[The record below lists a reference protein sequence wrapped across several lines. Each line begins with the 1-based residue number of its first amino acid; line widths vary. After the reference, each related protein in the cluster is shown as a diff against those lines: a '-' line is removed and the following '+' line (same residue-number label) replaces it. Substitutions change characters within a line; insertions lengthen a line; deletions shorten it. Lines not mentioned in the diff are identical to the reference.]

1 MKKVWTWSLLLAL
14 MLQLVTPAMAVEPTE
29 ESPAEETALTEPFD
43 LAYPEIFNQ
52 EDFPYELDSVLVKLA
67 SEVRLTPALRSAGV
81 EELEPL
87 FDTENGRWVLAHLS
101 GSVLPPEALS
111 ALRQMDSV
119 VIAEYNYIYQSDGA
133 QGAQYQ
139 KTDIDSAVNTQYQL
153 TQNPQVGNQWALQ
166 HCGWPWAARP

>member
-67 SEVRLTPALRSAGV
+67 PDSSLELSPALLDAGV
-81 EELEPL
+81 ISEEE
-87 FDTENGRWVLAHLS
+87 FTAKK
-101 GSVLPPEALS
+101 
-111 ALRQMDSV
+111 RQLLG
-119 VIAEYNYIYQSDGA
+119 I
-133 QGAQYQ
+133 
-139 KTDIDSAVNTQYQL
+139 
-153 TQNPQVGNQWALQ
+153 
-166 HCGWPWAARP
+166 